1 MAEGIEL
8 GVEVEDNTQDATDGI
23 ARLEQALKTLGDRL
37 EKTTEQGRKDEAQ
50 TRKASKAK
58 RLQAAAA
65 KALTAS
71 TKVLTLAV
79 GSSLTSLAGLVAIG
93 AKATQAYKPQAA
105 ALRALSDAIE
115 TNGALGKDLT
125 EVYREQLAVVDRL
138 AVATD
143 FGDDQLQNSLATY
156 QNLRGEVLSATQAQ
170 RTLSIITG
178 AAVKENKSLEE
189 ATKAVAKARQGDVGA
204 LRELTGITERQAK
217 SLSSIKNEAQRAAAA
232 TEILESKY
240 KGAAEQLDPFYRES
254 KNAQDAL
261 GDLTEQIGATIT
273 TSGFFAP
280 IFEFITATLTT
291 VRETIKANEGAIQEW
306 IGRALDPL
314 IGVLENLD
322 PVIRVLSPLITA
334 VIVAVKTAVPVMEIL
349 WGTIKTIYSAIQ
361 SLVLL
366 ILEGLLGAFEQLA
379 TAGVKAARFIGDEGM
394 ARSLEGLANSA
405 KDYKNN
411 AAKLLNAS
419 LQETQGHA
427 FGVGKAFDKTID
439 EAAQFVV
446 INDKVTKSMGRVTK
460 AGARVAKS
468 MRENQQIIKEMNK
481 AGGLEE
487 EALVGRGR
495 GNAARNR
502 AAGGDRDAARKRAEE
517 AKKRLEEEN
526 KRRQLAMAQLAI
538 LKEEDARR
546 RALLELQKAK
556 LEIAQSDLLVEERR
570 LALLEAEQTYRQTL
584 RDLEVEAADL
594 RAAQLAEATDVL
606 AQFNMGGPLGALS
619 QLGQGID
626 DVVAKYDAMAAAG
639 ASGSDALGAAMSS
652 GFSLLSQTLG
662 AAEEETGDFAGLQAA
677 LQAAQGVMFGIMGNP
692 VAAGAALA
700 NAAAFAAVAAQAGS
714 PSGTGG
720 GGGAGWSPSRE
731 RRLARQRGGGD
742 QASSMRMSAR
752 ILAEELERQG
762 SARPVQITNIIG
774 QNATFLESAESTRRR
789 VQRETEASLRTRF

>member
-8 GVEVEDNTQDATDGI
+8 GVEVEDNTQDATDGLE
-23 ARLEQALKTLGDRL
+23 RLEKALKDLGDRL
-37 EKTTEQGRKDEAQ
+37 DKTTEQGKKNETQ
-50 TRKASKAK
+50 TRKASRAS
-58 RLQAAAA
+58 RLQQAAT

-71 TKVLTLAV
+71 TKVLTGVV
-79 GSSLTSLAGLVAIG
+79 GSSVVALGSLVAIG
-93 AKATQAYKPQAA
+93 AKATQAYKPQAE

-125 EVYREQLAVVDRL
+125 EVYREQLGVIDQL
-138 AVATD
+138 AVATN

-156 QNLRGEVLSATQAQ
+156 QNIRGEVLSATQAQ

-204 LRELTGITERQAK
+204 LRELTGINERQAK
-217 SLSSIKNEAQRAAAA
+217 SLSSIKNEADRAAAA
-232 TEILESKY
+232 TQILEDKY

-291 VRETIKANEGAIQEW
+291 VRETIKENEGAIQEW
-306 IGRALDPL
+306 MGRALEPL

-334 VIVAVKTAVPVMEIL
+334 VIVAVKSAVPVMQIL

-394 ARSLEGLANSA
+394 ARSLQGLANSA
-405 KDYKNN
+405 KDYKDN

-427 FGVGKAFDKTID
+427 LGVGKSFDKVID
-439 EAAQFVV
+439 ETAQFVV
-446 INDKVTKSMGRVTK
+446 INDKVEKSLKRVSK
-460 AGARVAKS
+460 AAAGTAKK
-468 MRENQQIIKEMNK
+468 MRETQETIKRGNRE
-481 AGGLEE
+481 GVEVEGLT
-487 EALVGRGR
+487 GRGR
-495 GNAARNR
+495 GRSARDR
-502 AAGGDRDAARKRAEE
+502 AAGGDREAARKRAEE
-517 AKKRLEEEN
+517 ARKRREEEN
-526 KRRQLAMAQLAI
+526 KRRAIAQAQLAI

-556 LEIAQSDLLVEERR
+556 LEIAQSDLLIEERR
-570 LALLEAEQTYRQTL
+570 VALLEAEQTYRQTI
-584 RDLEVEAADL
+584 RDLEVEAADQ
-594 RAAQLAEATDVL
+594 RAAQLAQATDVL

-626 DVVAKYDAMAAAG
+626 DIVAKYDAMAAAG

-662 AAEEETGDFAGLQAA
+662 SAEEETGDFAALQAA

-692 VAAGAALA
+692 VAAGAAFA
-700 NAAAFAAVAAQAGS
+700 NSVAFGAVAAQAGEQA
-714 PSGTGG
+714 
-720 GGGAGWSPSRE
+720 GGGATSAPTSSR
-731 RRLARQRGGGD
+731 
-742 QASSMRMSAR
+742 ASSRSGPGRTGSEASMRMNAR
-752 ILAEELERQG
+752 ILAEEMERQG
-762 SARPVQITNIIG
+762 QARQVNITNIIG

-789 VQRETEASLRTRF
+789 VQRQSEASLRTRF